1 MAEFIFTKEKFIA
14 PGEEIGMIL
23 QKHTIDETPPSYK
36 ELLMLINCDHNE
48 NDCLNQ
54 CPTNYLWTVGMWDET
69 GWSCPFDNWGY
80 EVIEWYEL
88 PERRKSIDKED
99 NSNEYDL
106 RELEEFWENK

>member
-1 MAEFIFTKEKFIA
+1 MKLI
-14 PGEEIGMIL
+14 
-23 QKHTIDETPPSYK
+23 KHTIDEAPPPYK

-48 NDCLNQ
+48 NDFLNQ
-54 CPTNYLWTVGMWDET
+54 CPTNYLWTVGMWNED
-69 GWSCPFDNWGY
+69 GWGCSFDNWGY
-80 EVIEWYEL
+80 KVIEWYEL

>member
-1 MAEFIFTKEKFIA
+1 MKLI
-14 PGEEIGMIL
+14 
-23 QKHTIDETPPSYK
+23 KHTIDEVPPPYK

-48 NDCLNQ
+48 ENNLLNQ

-88 PERRKSIDKED
+88 PERRKSIEED
-99 NSNEYDL
+99 EDFNEYDL

>member
-1 MAEFIFTKEKFIA
+1 MKLI
-14 PGEEIGMIL
+14 
-23 QKHTIDETPPSYK
+23 KHTIDEVPPPYK

-48 NDCLNQ
+48 ENNLLNQ

-88 PERRKSIDKED
+88 PERRKSIEEDKD
-99 NSNEYDL
+99 FNEYDL
-106 RELEEFWENK
+106 RELGEFWENK

>member
-1 MAEFIFTKEKFIA
+1 MKLI
-14 PGEEIGMIL
+14 
-23 QKHTIDETPPSYK
+23 KHTIDETPPSYK
-36 ELLMLINCDHNE
+36 ELLILINCDHNE
-48 NDCLNQ
+48 ENDFLNQ